1 MSTIVTTNRVYFFN
15 NFQYNP
21 LITIR
26 LPSGDLKTLG
36 VAWFTKE
43 GDVMKIGGKV
53 KIDPSIPS
61 FLMQD
66 LGLGDCLKDLNQEYE
81 VVKIT

>member
-1 MSTIVTTNRVYFFN
+1 MGAIVTTTSVCLFN
-15 NFQYNP
+15 NFYYNP

-43 GDVMKIGGKV
+43 SDAMKVGGKV

-61 FLMQD
+61 FLMRD
-66 LGLGDCLKDLNQEYE
+66 LGLGDCLKNPNQEYE